1 MTGSAAHFA
10 TTQWTLVWKA
20 ASEDS
25 SVGRSALEQ
34 IVGRNWQPLYS
45 YARRR
50 GLNREDAEDAT
61 QEFLHE
67 IIRGNLLEKL
77 DPARGKFR
85 AFLLTAW
92 KRFLIDDYRGRKAEK
107 RGGQVQVFPMDF
119 DTGERSWLELESRQP
134 DPDRAFNVA
143 WAKGLLEEANNRL
156 RSEYDSPDRASS
168 LKALKPYMTLSPTA
182 ADYQRLAGQLESTV
196 GAVKVALHRL
206 RGRYGVALRE
216 VVLETLDDPQDLDA
230 EIQELIRIMA
240 SNAASS

>member
-34 IVGRNWQPLYS
+34 IVSRNWQPLYS
-45 YARRR
+45 YARRH
-50 GLNREDAEDAT
+50 GLSREDAEDAT

-92 KRFLIDDYRGRKAEK
+92 KRFLIDEYRGRQAEK
-107 RGGQVQVFPMDF
+107 RGGKVQVFPLDF
-119 DTGERSWLELESRQP
+119 DTGERGWLQIESRQP

-143 WAKGLLEEANNRL
+143 WAKGLLAEANKRL
-156 RSEYDSPDRASS
+156 RSEYSAPDRTAM
-168 LKALKPYMTLSPTA
+168 LEALTGFMTRSPSA
-182 ADYQRLAGQLESTV
+182 ADYQRIAGNLQSTV

-206 RGRYGVALRE
+206 RGRYGSALRE
-216 VVLETLDDPQDLDA
+216 VVLETIDDPAELDS
-230 EIQELIRIMA
+230 EIQELISIIA
-240 SNAASS
+240 NNAQT